1 MKDFSKYKLEETP
14 FFSSVKISSAI
25 DDANQIGFLINDF
38 FHFCRKDKGEETL
51 FGSESISK
59 RFNDFLESRKYSD
72 NGTINRLRETAIG
85 ILDLSDTYN
94 LSEDPFEETFEEN
107 KEYVLWRDGLS
118 DEDRKKHKLENM
130 TEEDKKRMSYH
141 MVGKEPSSKQIS
153 FLRSLGVVEVPKD
166 MAHASRLIDER
177 LKKGVARSNTT
188 FLESQSWGER

>member
-1 MKDFSKYKLEETP
+1 MKDFSEYKLVEDNILFSCIKEELENKGKGNLP
-14 FFSSVKISSAI
+14 LS
-25 DDANQIGFLINDF
+25 FLINDF
-38 FHFCRKDKGEETL
+38 HFFARKDQKIEDLWGNYEP
-51 FGSESISK
+51 ISQRLVNSLK
-59 RFNDFLESRKYSD
+59 ERSHSKNE
-72 NGTINRLRETAIG
+72 GINIVREVAIY
-85 ILDLSDTYN
+85 IL
-94 LSEDPFEETFEEN
+94 LSENSELMDSSVEEA